1 MRKREAEKEN
11 IRAAAR
17 EYGTFKR
24 QTMQRNRKS
33 IWRDSGKIHFYY
45 TVMEYFW
52 CCQDRNG
59 WGVLEGITL
68 PVQAMWNCYLK
79 YEHLEYATWQGIE
92 QILEQMGEDFK
103 AAEMELKS
111 M

>member
-1 MRKREAEKEN
+1 M
-11 IRAAAR
+11 
-17 EYGTFKR
+17 
-24 QTMQRNRKS
+24 
-33 IWRDSGKIHFYY
+33 
-45 TVMEYFW
+45 
-52 CCQDRNG
+52 
-59 WGVLEGITL
+59 LEGIAL

-79 YEHLEYATWQGIE
+79 YEHLEYATWKGIE